1 MSSFYRVLRE
11 KFSLLES
18 EYPEAKLEDVTATD
32 VYYTDGMAADAK
44 FKIVFSK
51 HEKYLTT
58 VYVKDDGGWF
68 STVENYV
75 IKLAM
80 KAWIAEAA
88 TPELSVVDQ

>member
-1 MSSFYRVLRE
+1 MSNFYRVLQE

-32 VYYTDGMAADAK
+32 VYYTDGMAQDAK

-58 VYVKDDGGWF
+58 VYIKDDGGWF

-80 KAWIAEAA
+80 KAWIQAV
-88 TPELSVVDQ
+88 TS